1 MGGIE
6 LKSFSKTRNMLAH
19 SKIIITDTN
28 NSSDKQNKYRTLS
41 LSVVI
46 PLLFSDNNFKVFLQ
60 LLQLN

>member
-1 MGGIE
+1 MGEIE

-19 SKIIITDTN
+19 AKIIITDTN
-28 NSSDKQNKYRTLS
+28 NSSDKQNKYRILS

>member
-6 LKSFSKTRNMLAH
+6 LKSFSKTRNGLTLA
-19 SKIIITDTN
+19 KIIITEIN
-28 NSSDKQNKYRTLS
+28 NSFDNQNKYRTLS
-41 LSVVI
+41 LSVII

>member
-1 MGGIE
+1 
-6 LKSFSKTRNMLAH
+6 MLAH
-19 SKIIITDTN
+19 AKIIITDTN

-41 LSVVI
+41 LSVII